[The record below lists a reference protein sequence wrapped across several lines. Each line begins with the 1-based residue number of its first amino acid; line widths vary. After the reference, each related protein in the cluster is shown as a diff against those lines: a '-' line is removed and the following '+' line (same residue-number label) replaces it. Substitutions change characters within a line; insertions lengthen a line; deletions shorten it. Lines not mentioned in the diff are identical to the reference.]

1 MSRCRRIG
9 PVSRIQPRGA
19 MRCSVKVLIAVFI
32 LSLLLTG
39 CPVDEKF
46 IFFPSAAIESTP
58 KRFGVDYEDVYFTT
72 RDGVKLNGWL
82 ALKPGAQA
90 TVLWFHGNAGNIGH
104 RADSVKPLRDKLS
117 VNVFIIDYRG
127 YGRSEGVVSEQG
139 TYEDAG
145 AAFRYWRGRNDIDAK
160 RFVICAKSRGAG
172 VAADWAKDDNSL
184 GIDIVSPRQIP

>member
-39 CPVDEKF
+39 CPVAEKS

-58 KRFGVDYEDVYFTT
+58 KRFGVDYEDFYFTT

-82 ALKPGAQA
+82 ALKPGAAA
-90 TVLWFHGNAGNIGH
+90 TGD
-104 RADSVKPLRDKLS
+104 RK
-117 VNVFIIDYRG
+117 
-127 YGRSEGVVSEQG
+127 
-139 TYEDAG
+139 
-145 AAFRYWRGRNDIDAK
+145 
-160 RFVICAKSRGAG
+160 
-172 VAADWAKDDNSL
+172 
-184 GIDIVSPRQIP
+184 SPRLNSS